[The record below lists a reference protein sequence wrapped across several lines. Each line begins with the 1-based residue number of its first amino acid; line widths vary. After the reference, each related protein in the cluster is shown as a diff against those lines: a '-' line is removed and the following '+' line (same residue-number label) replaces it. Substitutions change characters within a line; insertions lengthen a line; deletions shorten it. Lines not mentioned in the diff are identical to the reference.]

1 MPYFSHISSE
11 THLNLTK
18 IIESVLKKFNS
29 SHSDLNL
36 MFSAIKTVY
45 EENLLL

>member
-29 SHSDLNL
+29 HSDLNL
-36 MFSAIKTVY
+36 IFSAIKTVY